1 MATTFGGSTT
11 STNRGLALSPRS
23 FGLLRRPQQTAA
35 ATSATSTVWN
45 RTLGRVFG
53 SSDLGAIFWDELEEA
68 LVVSD
73 VGIQTTLQL
82 VERVRGLVN
91 DRGLTVAAEV
101 KSVLRDEV
109 NSIFADAMLRSPRVD
124 VSQGKLILI
133 MVGVNGAGKTTTI
146 GKLAHVASSAGDD
159 VLIAA
164 GDTFRA
170 GAIRQA
176 EIWAERSGARCISTQ
191 PGGDPGAVVFDA
203 MRAAHAGPTD
213 LVIIDTAGRLHT
225 SSNLM
230 DELGKV
236 VRIID
241 RESGDFEVRV
251 LLVIDANSG
260 QNGIIQAKEFGSAI
274 ALDGVVLTKLDSSA
288 RGGVAV
294 TIACELG
301 LPIWYV
307 GIGESGGD
315 IAEFD
320 SNEFVRAL
328 LP

>member
-1 MATTFGGSTT
+1 MDPTFSGTTT
-11 STNRGLALSPRS
+11 STDRGLALSPRF

-35 ATSATSTVWN
+35 AASTTSRVWN
-45 RTLGRVFG
+45 HTLGRVFG
-53 SSDLGAIFWDELEEA
+53 SSDLNANFWDELEEA

-101 KSVLRDEV
+101 KSVLRDEM
-109 NSIFADAMLRSPRVD
+109 NLIFADVMSRSPRVD
-124 VSQGKLILI
+124 VSQGRLILI

-146 GKLAHVASSAGDD
+146 GKLAYAASSVGDD

-170 GAIRQA
+170 GAISQA
-176 EIWAERSGARCISTQ
+176 EVWAERSRVRCISTQ

-203 MRAAHAGPTD
+203 MRAAHASPTD
-213 LVIIDTAGRLHT
+213 LVIVDTAGRLHT

-230 DELGKV
+230 DELGKI
-236 VRIID
+236 VRIIN
-241 RESGDFEVRV
+241 RESGDFDVRA

-260 QNGIIQAKEFGSAI
+260 QNGVIQAKEFGSAVNV
-274 ALDGVVLTKLDSSA
+274 DGVVLTKLDSSA
-288 RGGVAV
+288 RGGVAL